1 MESRDH
7 LFFSCSFSSHIW
19 KTCINCCFV
28 QHPLL
33 DWQGVLDE
41 ACRKWKTKK
50 LLGVLCRLILSS
62 TMYHIWRARNE
73 IKVLGHPKME
83 EQILRLI
90 FWEVRKR
97 ISGKGKFMK
106 DMENVALCKMWNI
119 EGMILVSL
127 RIFGFV
133 WSFKT
138 FVCTLL
144 VV

>member
-1 MESRDH
+1 
-7 LFFSCSFSSHIW
+7 
-19 KTCINCCFV
+19 
-28 QHPLL
+28 
-33 DWQGVLDE
+33 
-41 ACRKWKTKK
+41 
-50 LLGVLCRLILSS
+50 
-62 TMYHIWRARNE
+62 
-73 IKVLGHPKME
+73 ME

-106 DMENVALCKMWNI
+106 DTENVTLCKMWNI
-119 EGMILVSL
+119 EGTILVPL